1 MRITL
6 VGLAATALVATL
18 ASPALAKME
27 TVTGVLVDQACYLLN
42 QANIRQKHA
51 MKNGPV
57 DNCAT
62 TCAKKGEPVAV
73 VTPTG
78 KMYVV
83 IGQYTANKNRILV
96 GYMTHTVAM
105 TGDVSTAKDGSTTIS
120 AISIKDVQ

>member
-6 VGLAATALVATL
+6 VGLAATALVAML
-18 ASPALAKME
+18 ASPASAKME

-42 QANIRQKHA
+42 QANVRQKHV

-62 TCAKKGEPVAV
+62 TCAKKGEPIAV
-73 VTPTG
+73 VTPAG
-78 KMYVV
+78 KLYVV

-105 TGDVSTAKDGSTTIS
+105 TGDVSTAKDGSATIS

>member
-18 ASPALAKME
+18 ASPAFAKME

-42 QANIRQKHA
+42 QANIRQKHV

-73 VTPTG
+73 ITPTG

-105 TGDVSTAKDGSTTIS
+105 TGDVSTAKDGSATIS

>member
-1 MRITL
+1 MRISL
-6 VGLAATALVATL
+6 VGLAAIALVAIL
-18 ASPALAKME
+18 ASRASAKIE
-27 TVTGVLVDQACYLLN
+27 TVTGVLVDQTCYLLN
-42 QANIRQKHA
+42 QANIRQQHV

-62 TCAKKGEPVAV
+62 TCAKKGEPIAV
-73 VTPTG
+73 VTPAG
-78 KMYVV
+78 KLYVV

-105 TGDVSTAKDGSTTIS
+105 TGEVSTAKDGSATIS

>member
-1 MRITL
+1 MYPTTLSPGATL
-6 VGLAATALVATL
+6 VTP
-18 ASPALAKME
+18 ASAKME
-27 TVTGVLVDQACYLLN
+27 TVTGLLVDQACYLADR
-42 QANIRQKHA
+42 ANTKQKHV

-62 TCAKKGEPVAV
+62 TCAKKGETVAV
-73 VTPTG
+73 VTPAG

-105 TGDVSTAKDGSTTIS
+105 TGDVSTGRDGSTTIS

>member
-18 ASPALAKME
+18 ASPASAKME
-27 TVTGVLVDQACYLLN
+27 TVTGVLVDQACYLADR
-42 QANIRQKHA
+42 ANTKQKHV

-62 TCAKKGEPVAV
+62 TCAKKGETVAV
-73 VTPTG
+73 VTPAG

-105 TGDVSTAKDGSTTIS
+105 TGDVSTGRDGSTTIS

>member
-18 ASPALAKME
+18 ASPAFAKME

-120 AISIKDVQ
+120 AISIKDIQ

>member
-120 AISIKDVQ
+120 AISIKDIQ

>member
-18 ASPALAKME
+18 ASPAFAKME

-73 VTPTG
+73 ITPTG

-105 TGDVSTAKDGSTTIS
+105 TGDVSTAKDGSATIS

>member
-6 VGLAATALVATL
+6 VGLAATALVAMF
-18 ASPALAKME
+18 ASPASAKME
-27 TVTGVLVDQACYLLN
+27 TVTGVLVDQTCYLLN
-42 QANIRQKHA
+42 QANIRQKHV

-73 VTPTG
+73 ITPTG

-96 GYMTHTVAM
+96 GYMTHTVNM
-105 TGDVSTAKDGSTTIS
+105 TGDVSTAKDGSATIS